1 MTKIKLFSMIIPLV
15 LFFLSGCATSYP
27 TGVLYTEFKNAGS
40 IGVGSTTTRGAI
52 TYSKVG
58 KATCTSVLSLV
69 ATGDASIETAAKN
82 GGIKNIK
89 FIDHQ
94 AKNILGIYG
103 EYTTI
108 VYGD

>member
-1 MTKIKLFSMIIPLV
+1 MKKVKLLSVIIPLF

-27 TGVLYTEFKNAGS
+27 TGFLYTEFKNGGT
-40 IGVGSTTTRGAI
+40 IGTGSTTTRGTI

-58 KATCTSVLSLV
+58 KATCTSILSLV
-69 ATGDASIETAAKN
+69 ATGDASLETAAKN
-82 GGIKNIK
+82 GGIKKIK
-89 FIDHQ
+89 FVDHQ
-94 AKNILGIYG
+94 VKNILGIYG